1 MLFSF
6 TFDTH
11 MVGNETM
18 PLTNTDLIYYD
29 SNVLRLSAKKRTEYH
44 AQVDRLIEELRKHVT
59 QKSDLKITKV
69 VKAGSFAKYTIL
81 QKTTDDP
88 IDVDIVFYIS
98 GQDVTKSTLA
108 GLTELIHSL
117 LIAIY
122 PTKSV
127 EDFEIQR
134 RATKVTFVK
143 SGLSVDIVPVIQ
155 DNSNPNHGWQ
165 YDLTTGDRNLTCAPC
180 QIQFVKD
187 RKDADKHYRTLVRMA
202 KRWKNFAKPPGL
214 KSFHIE
220 LILAYLVDKNG
231 KTENIEQRFRD
242 FLLFIANTGL
252 KERIDFPE
260 NRSRKYFTDPVV
272 IVDPANYENNVAS
285 RITEDERKKIV
296 QMADAAWEV
305 ANHASVHDDE
315 KAWKE
320 IFGTRFKIKD

>member
-1 MLFSF
+1 
-6 TFDTH
+6 
-11 MVGNETM
+11 M
-18 PLTNTDLIYYD
+18 PLTNTNLLYYD
-29 SNVLRLSAKKRTEYH
+29 SNVLRLSAEKRTEYH

-134 RATKVTFVK
+134 RAATVTFVK
-143 SGLSVDIVPVIQ
+143 SGLSVDVVPVIQ
-155 DNSNPNHGWQ
+155 DNSNPDHGWQ
-165 YDLTTGDRNLTCAPC
+165 YDLTNGERNLTCAPC
-180 QIQFVKD
+180 QIKFVKD
-187 RKDADKHYRTLVRMA
+187 RKDIDKHYRTLVRMA

-220 LILAYLVDKNG
+220 LILAYLIDKKG

-242 FLLFIANTGL
+242 FLLFIADTGL

-260 NRSRKYFTDPVV
+260 NAFKSKKSFTDPV
-272 IVDPANYENNVAS
+272 IIIDPANHENNVAS
-285 RITEDERKKIV
+285 RITEDERKEIV
-296 QMADAAWEV
+296 QMADAAWET
-305 ANHASVHDDE
+305 AHYASVQEDE
-315 KAWKE
+315 EAWKE
-320 IFGTRFKIKD
+320 IFGPRFKIKD

>member
-1 MLFSF
+1 
-6 TFDTH
+6 
-11 MVGNETM
+11 M
-18 PLTNTDLIYYD
+18 PLTNTNLIYYD
-29 SNVLRLSAKKRTEYH
+29 SNVLRLSAEKRTEYH

-88 IDVDIVFYIS
+88 IDVDVVFYIS

-134 RATKVTFVK
+134 RAATVTFVK
-143 SGLSVDIVPVIQ
+143 SGLSVDVVPVIQ
-155 DNSNPNHGWQ
+155 DNSNPDHGWQ
-165 YDLTTGDRNLTCAPC
+165 YDLTTGERNLTCAPC
-180 QIQFVKD
+180 QIKFVKD
-187 RKDADKHYRTLVRMA
+187 RKDTDKHYRTLVRMA

-220 LILAYLVDKNG
+220 LILAYLVDKKG

-242 FLLFIANTGL
+242 FLLFIANTEL

-260 NRSRKYFTDPVV
+260 NAFKSQKSFTDPVV
-272 IVDPANYENNVAS
+272 IIDPANHENNVAS
-285 RITEDERKKIV
+285 RITEEERKEIV
-296 QMADAAWEV
+296 QMADAAWET
-305 ANHASVHDDE
+305 ANYASLQE
-315 KAWKE
+315 NEEAWKE
-320 IFGTRFKIKD
+320 IFGPRFKIKD